1 MVGGFSADRL
11 LGQLLKGGLSG
22 MRTKRAAPRRRKAQP
37 KGLVNIQLG
46 GGRGSSTARAI
57 GALATLA
64 GAVLQQTLGGGTR
77 PAPTTGRRSDKA
89 TVPTGPTGG
98 WPGGAGKGPATG
110 KGGRVTKGSAE
121 AGHRGVDIPP
131 LSRPREPFGPAPA
144 RSGSVPTVGA
154 PPAAPSA
161 AKPGTGWSMP
171 GREAEASAKGA
182 AGAPAIDPEE
192 AEALLMIRA
201 MIAAAKSDGA
211 IDAEERAHLAG
222 KLEDAGLGEAE
233 RDFILRDF
241 EAPLDLEAIA
251 QQVTDPMLAAQLYAA
266 SVVAVGDPSAGE
278 RAYLGRLAERLRLAP
293 EVAAE
298 IEKRLAGGT

>member
-22 MRTKRAAPRRRKAQP
+22 MRSKRAAPRRRKAQP
-37 KGLVNIQLG
+37 KGLVNIQVG

-77 PAPTTGRRSDKA
+77 PAPTTGRPSGKPTA
-89 TVPTGPTGG
+89 PTGPAGG
-98 WPGGAGKGPATG
+98 WPGGAGKGG
-110 KGGRVTKGSAE
+110 QGGKGSAE
-121 AGHRGVDIPP
+121 PGHRGIDIPP

-144 RSGSVPTVGA
+144 RSGSVPRAGA
-154 PPAAPSA
+154 PPAPHPAG
-161 AKPGTGWSMP
+161 KPGAGWSMP
-171 GREAEASAKGA
+171 GREAEAPAKGA
-182 AGAPAIDPEE
+182 AGAPATDPEE

-201 MIAAAKSDGA
+201 MIAAAKSDGT

-222 KLEDAGLGEAE
+222 RLEDAGLGEAE

-241 EAPLDLEAIA
+241 DTPLDLEAIA
-251 QQVTDPMLAAQLYAA
+251 RQVTDPMLAAQLYAA

-293 EVAAE
+293 EVVAE
-298 IEKRLAGGT
+298 IERRLAGGA

>member
-64 GAVLQQTLGGGTR
+64 GAVLQQTLGGGQQTQ
-77 PAPTTGRRSDKA
+77 PTAPRRGARKPGVA
-89 TVPTGPTGG
+89 TVPTTGPTGG
-98 WPGGAGKGPATG
+98 WPGGAGKGGPAG
-110 KGGRVTKGSAE
+110 KGGADP
-121 AGHRGVDIPP
+121 GHRGVDIPP

-182 AGAPAIDPEE
+182 AGASAIDPEE

-241 EAPLDLEAIA
+241 ETPLDLEAIA

-298 IEKRLAGGT
+298 IEKRLTGGT